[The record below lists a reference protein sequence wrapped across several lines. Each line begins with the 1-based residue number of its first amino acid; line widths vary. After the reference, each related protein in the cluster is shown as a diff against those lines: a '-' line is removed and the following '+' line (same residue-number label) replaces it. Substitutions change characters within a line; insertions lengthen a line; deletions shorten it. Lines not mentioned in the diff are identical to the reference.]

1 MQIKNKKGGSGNY
14 KINTADLLP
23 VPHVVNGYEYGNDAR
38 NNALGF
44 QNNQDT
50 MQNNLNQTHGG
61 KKTRKNRKGG
71 GGSPTLRP
79 KTATV
84 VQFPQVGPQV
94 SSVTNANTASVNNNN
109 TKVIGLNNA
118 TNDWY
123 AYDTEIPTVGGSR
136 KMKKNKKTRKVKKV
150 KKVKKGGKN
159 KKSVRK
165 SRRTR
170 RAGTN
175 PSTTKW
181 GCYSGG
187 FRHWRNS
194 LRNIRSRLSNPYNYP
209 MHSSGLEGTKLSGT
223 IGQL

>member
-1 MQIKNKKGGSGNY
+1 MQIKNRKGGSGNH

-23 VPHVVNGYEYGNDAR
+23 VPHIVDGYKYGNDAR

-44 QNNQDT
+44 QKNQED
-50 MQNNLNQTHGG
+50 MQNNLNKIHGG

-84 VQFPQVGPQV
+84 VQFPQVGPQA
-94 SSVTNANTASVNNNN
+94 SSVTNANTSSLNNNK
-109 TKVIGLNNA
+109 TKITGLNNA

-123 AYDTEIPTVGGSR
+123 AYDTKIPTIGGSR
-136 KMKKNKKTRKVKKV
+136 KMRKNKKT
-150 KKVKKGGKN
+150 KKVKKGGKKN
-159 KKSVRK
+159 KNLRK
-165 SRRTR
+165 VRRTR
-170 RAGTN
+170 RAGRN
-175 PSTTKW
+175 PATTKW

-194 LRNIRSRLSNPYNYP
+194 IRNIRSRLSNPYNYP
-209 MHSSGLEGTKLSGT
+209 MYSHGLKGTKFSAT

>member
-1 MQIKNKKGGSGNY
+1 MQIKNKKGGSGNN

-23 VPHVVNGYEYGNDAR
+23 VAHVVDGYKYGNDPR

-44 QNNQDT
+44 QNNQDN
-50 MQNNLNQTHGG
+50 MQNNLNKTHGG

-71 GGSPTLRP
+71 SGSPTLRP

-94 SSVTNANTASVNNNN
+94 SPVTNANTASVNNNN

-123 AYDTEIPTVGGSR
+123 AYDTKIPTVGGSR
-136 KMKKNKKTRKVKKV
+136 KMRKNKKTR
-150 KKVKKGGKN
+150 KVKKGGKN
-159 KKSVRK
+159 KKSIRK

-170 RAGTN
+170 RAGKN
-175 PSTTKW
+175 PANTKW

-194 LRNIRSRLSNPYNYP
+194 LRNIRSRLSNPINYP
-209 MHSSGLEGTKLSGT
+209 MYSSPLKGTKFSGT
-223 IGQL
+223 SGQL